1 MKPENNKIKMNK
13 QLTDKLAKMRK
24 MKSVFEALAAKLKSA
39 DELLKNSNKQLC
51 YVEQRTPANII
62 INVDERGKIIF
73 WNNTAKNVF
82 GYSSNEIMGKPLTSI
97 IPEYDV
103 VKAMF

>member
-1 MKPENNKIKMNK
+1 MKHENDKIKMNR

-39 DELLKNSNKQLC
+39 DELLNDSNKQLC
-51 YVEQRTPANII
+51 YVKSQTPSNII

-73 WNNTAKNVF
+73 WNNAAKNVF
-82 GYSSNEIMGKPLTSI
+82 GYSSTEVVGKPLTSI

-103 VKAMF
+103 VNAMF